1 MKIRSKRIAA
11 SIANQVSQVISS
23 GLNGPRVSS
32 LTTINHVQ
40 LTPDLRTATIFIS
53 VLGDKESQISTL
65 NALRSANGY
74 IRRELSTRLELRY
87 IPEITFKVSP
97 SISQDDQVLS
107 ILDSNL

>member
-1 MKIRSKRIAA
+1 LKIRSKRIAA
-11 SIANQVSQVISS
+11 SIANHVSQVISS
-23 GLNGPRVSS
+23 GLNDPRVSS

-53 VLGDKESQISTL
+53 TLGDKESQLSTL

-74 IRRELSTRLELRY
+74 IRRELSTRLELRH
-87 IPEITFKVSP
+87 IPEITFKVMP
-97 SISQDDQVLS
+97 SMPQDNLVIS

>member
-23 GLNGPRVSS
+23 GLNDPRVSS
-32 LTTINHVQ
+32 LITINHVQ

-53 VLGDKESQISTL
+53 TLGDKESQLSTL

-74 IRRELSTRLELRY
+74 IRRELSTRLELRH
-87 IPEITFKVSP
+87 IPEITFKVMP
-97 SISQDDQVLS
+97 SMPQDNLVIS

>member
-1 MKIRSKRIAA
+1 LKIRSKRIAA

-23 GLNGPRVSS
+23 GLNDPRVSS
-32 LTTINHVQ
+32 LITINHVQ

-53 VLGDKESQISTL
+53 TLGDKESQLSTL

-74 IRRELSTRLELRY
+74 IRRELSTRLELRH
-87 IPEITFKVSP
+87 IPEITFKVMP
-97 SISQDDQVLS
+97 SMPQDNLVIS

>member
-11 SIANQVSQVISS
+11 SIANHVSQVISS
-23 GLNGPRVSS
+23 GLNDPRVSS

-53 VLGDKESQISTL
+53 TLGDKESQLSTL

-74 IRRELSTRLELRY
+74 IRRELSTRLELRH
-87 IPEITFKVSP
+87 IPEITFKVMP
-97 SISQDDQVLS
+97 SMPQDNLVIS

>member
-11 SIANQVSQVISS
+11 SIATQVSQVISS
-23 GLNGPRVSS
+23 GLNDPRVSS
-32 LTTINHVQ
+32 LITINHVQ

-53 VLGDKESQISTL
+53 TLGDKESQLSTL

-74 IRRELSTRLELRY
+74 IRRELSTRLELRH
-87 IPEITFKVSP
+87 IPEITFKVMP
-97 SISQDDQVLS
+97 SMPQDNLVIS

>member
-11 SIANQVSQVISS
+11 SIANHVSQVISS
-23 GLNGPRVSS
+23 GLNDPRVSS

-40 LTPDLRTATIFIS
+40 LTPDLRTGTIFIS
-53 VLGDKESQISTL
+53 ALGDKESQLSTL

-74 IRRELSTRLELRY
+74 IRRELSTRLELRH
-87 IPEITFKVSP
+87 IPEITFKVMP
-97 SISQDDQVLS
+97 SMPQDNLVIS